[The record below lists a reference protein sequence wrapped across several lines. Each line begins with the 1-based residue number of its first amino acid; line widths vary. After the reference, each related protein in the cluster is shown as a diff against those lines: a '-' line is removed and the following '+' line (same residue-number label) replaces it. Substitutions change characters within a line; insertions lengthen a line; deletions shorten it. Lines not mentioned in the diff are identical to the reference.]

1 MTWLQAL
8 IRGIARQ
15 PRWSV
20 LCVLAL
26 SALAATQVYDVRSRS
41 FNFTVD
47 ASTEALLPESSADRQ
62 VFDKVRQTFGGT
74 DAVLMALRLEP
85 LFTAQNMARIEA
97 LTTGLSQIP
106 GVRDV
111 FSLGTAPNL
120 LATGLDI
127 DISSFTRQ
135 AVNNPEAIAQFEQ
148 QIRDN
153 PLYSGSL
160 VSADGRYTMFAI
172 ALDQVGEERFRS
184 EHYTQKFREMAQDI
198 TGSPEVLLTGS
209 PVIKAASTDA
219 LLRTLMITVP
229 SIYGL
234 IVVLLLF
241 AFRCVRAT
249 FAVVLTISIALLWT
263 GASAVMLDIPINLV
277 TVITP
282 PLVITLGLAYCVHLL
297 SDYFSSDAPDPMA
310 RRKRTIDVVSR
321 ISVAL
326 VLAVTTTVAGFLAL
340 NINPLP
346 AIRQFAILSSLG
358 IGFLLLLVLLFL
370 PAMLDLLGCAA
381 RRRGWGEQLLK
392 KWANKIAVFDMRWRG
407 PIVWVAIC
415 MVPVGLWLASGLQ
428 VGTDY
433 VKAFRESSPVRQQYD
448 AINQHFRGAT
458 IVTVLID
465 TYVNDALTN
474 PELIRGIEDLTQWL
488 REQPEVGQAV
498 SYVDH
503 LKLINQSLNEGAV
516 EYFAVPDQAATVKQ
530 LLVLAGG
537 DEVRRMVDARF
548 RSALVSVRITSGDSV
563 EITEF
568 IRRVEAR
575 LAQLQPPLNAR
586 ITGSAVLA
594 TRTVNQ
600 IGRGQWMSLALAGVA
615 ILTMLSLMFTS
626 ITAALWAMLPNMV
639 PIAIYFGLLRI
650 LEIPLNPTNSL
661 IASIVLGVAVDDT
674 VHYLARFNAD
684 ARATGSEKRAALSA
698 LRATLRPVT
707 LTTIALC
714 SGLLVLA
721 VSEMR
726 TQVQFGLL
734 ASATLFLAWISE
746 ITLTPALGSRL
757 RIVTLWDLLRLDLG
771 QSPQHTI
778 PMLAGLSLRQARVFA
793 LTSNL
798 EKFQA
803 DQRVITQGDF
813 ARDMYVVIDGV
824 VRVWIERP
832 EGEKELATLGRGAV
846 MGEAGYFGQRRTA
859 NVTSLSPVRVLRFDS
874 QDLERLR
881 RRYPRIAATI
891 FRNLNRIQAERIARA
906 TAMIQ

>member
-62 VFDKVRQTFGGT
+62 VFDKVRQTFGDT

-326 VLAVTTTVAGFLAL
+326 VLAVATTVAGFLAL

-392 KWANKIAVFDMRWRG
+392 KWAGKIAVFDMRWRG
-407 PIVWVAIC
+407 LIVWVAIC

>member
-326 VLAVTTTVAGFLAL
+326 VLAVATTVAGFLAL

-392 KWANKIAVFDMRWRG
+392 KWAGKIAVFDMRWRG
-407 PIVWVAIC
+407 LIVWVAIC